1 MRYVL
6 LMPLVFSLMAG
17 ACGPSDFE
25 RQKLAFEEQKY
36 KDEQAAKA
44 EAVRQE
50 AEDKQQQTNRWSTCR
65 LTAEQEF
72 NHEVKVWGEPVPG
85 KPGLRNGPANQLQD
99 MKNRLQRKNEQ
110 CDRNFP
116 KGISWSNGEPSRLPS
131 WPQLHGTNSVVASR
145 S

>member
-1 MRYVL
+1 MRYAL
-6 LMPLVFSLMAG
+6 LGPLVFSLMAW

-44 EAVRQE
+44 EAARQE
-50 AEDKQQQTNRWSTCR
+50 TQDKQEQTSRWQACR
-65 LTAEQEF
+65 VSAETEF
-72 NHEVKVWGEPVPG
+72 NNEVKMWGEPTG
-85 KPGLRNGPANQLQD
+85 KPGIRSGPANQLQD

-116 KGISWSNGEPSRLPS
+116 RGISW
-131 WPQLHGTNSVVASR
+131 
-145 S
+145 